1 MKTKALLAAL
11 ALTLAPTV
19 SLAMGCNFGHT
30 KEEVAIS
37 CAAGSTYD
45 EASKTCVPTTG

>member
-19 SLAMGCNFGHT
+19 SLAAGCSYGHS
-30 KEEVAIS
+30 KEEVAIT

-45 EASKTCVPTTG
+45 QASKTCVPTTG